1 MNPEKR
7 RFSFPK
13 LPKGAYLR
21 ALAGKYQYVLLAGL
35 LGLLLLLWPQGTQAE
50 TAGTRVSD
58 PQWEEREAL
67 ETRLCA
73 LLEEV
78 EGVGQVRV
86 ALTLAESGETVY
98 ARDES
103 RAADQSDAGSSLS
116 QQSQLVHLSS
126 GSGQEPVPLSQRA
139 PVYRG
144 AVVVCQGAGSPS
156 VCLNVTRVVQS
167 LTGLSAD
174 KIVITK
180 MK

>member
-1 MNPEKR
+1 MNPEKH

-50 TAGTRVSD
+50 TAGTRV
-58 PQWEEREAL
+58 
-67 ETRLCA
+67 CA
-73 LLEEV
+73 LLGEV

-103 RAADQSDAGSSLS
+103 RAADRSDAGSSLS

-144 AVVVCQGAGSPS
+144 AAVVCQGAGSPS